1 MRQEKEKEKKN
12 KKQKNKGCKT
22 DATGIGFPVVK

>member
-1 MRQEKEKEKKN
+1 MRQEKEKEK

-22 DATGIGFPVVK
+22 DVTGIGFPVVK